1 MRVSKA
7 VNTRWGVKD
16 ATVSDRS
23 AASSIT
29 QESVPEMGRK
39 EGSEEKGKPES
50 SKDCARQ
57 NRSESTHKTR
67 PGGVTSDHCK
77 ADAALLWS
85 MHDVE
90 FGIVPLI

>member
-50 SKDCARQ
+50 SKDVQDRTEVNQRTKHVQVELPAITARQ
-57 NRSESTHKTR
+57 MQRYC
-67 PGGVTSDHCK
+67 GVCMT
-77 ADAALLWS
+77 
-85 MHDVE
+85 
-90 FGIVPLI
+90 